1 MAGEPGERP
10 QCAYCKKPLER
21 VIHEL
26 EVKEGQ
32 KTPGVGDKVEDLGC
46 VVEVLSTRP
55 SRLFRTRENV
65 RVWFGRWGY
74 RGCGHFCSMTHGWR
88 WGVDLLNHWPEAGD

>member
-74 RGCGHFCSMTHGWR
+74 RGRGHFCSKTHGWR
-88 WGVDLLNHWPEAGD
+88 WGLDMLDHWPEAGD